1 MPSSFYHFSPFRHHP
16 GTAQL
21 HFLSSERKKGTGA
34 TLIRKSGMRQPFHY
48 PLPHIRPQYLAL
60 LPQRPYRKSPDGS
73 RNDKGLRVM
82 DGKFRKVP
90 LGRRDNRALAVHHIA
105 HLNASLPGES
115 MLPFQG
121 IPPGLQE
128 FLLMQAGEFF
138 AEPLLFFHNMRP
150 ADEIVP
156 YPPGGAVPLNHLFPM
171 L

>member
-82 DGKFRKVP
+82 DGKFRKGP
-90 LGRRDNRALAVHHIA
+90 LRGCDNRALAVRF
-105 HLNASLPGES
+105 S
-115 MLPFQG
+115 MTARQSGSCSRGQVHRQISPSCSS
-121 IPPGLQE
+121 PC
-128 FLLMQAGEFF
+128 
-138 AEPLLFFHNMRP
+138 
-150 ADEIVP
+150 
-156 YPPGGAVPLNHLFPM
+156 
-171 L
+171 